1 MAPSEVWMLRTGL
14 VLFVAGAV
22 VVVAF
27 EGALSAAAFLLIAP
41 VAALA
46 RMPRQQRRQILGRGS

>member
-1 MAPSEVWMLRTGL
+1 MLRAGL

-27 EGALSAAAFLLIAP
+27 EGALSAAAFLLMAP